1 MKIAAISHSCVI
13 DVNQQ
18 IYVELLKHPGVEML
32 LIAPNRWYSS
42 LRGDTVFEALPELRG
57 YCKPLHARFAGSIH
71 FHWYPRLGDALAE
84 FRPDIIFADEEPYS
98 LVTTQALQWQR
109 RLNCKFA
116 FYTKQNLYKQY
127 LPPFSF
133 MQARALARA
142 DHALVISE
150 EAAEVLRQKGYKGS
164 LTELPHGVD
173 PELVKPKDSS
183 ELRARLGIQGPV
195 IGYLGRIAAEKGV
208 WDLLTAARIL
218 VKRMGPVFT
227 VVLIGDGPARERLAD
242 AARVQLPPGLFRFT
256 GSVAHNAVPDYLN
269 LMDMLVLPSRTQT
282 HWKEQFGRVL
292 VEASGCGIPLV
303 GSSSGHIPSLIN
315 RTAGGLIFREGDPT
329 DLADK
334 MQTLLEDPELAR
346 KFGENGRRAVL
357 AEFTY
362 EKVAG
367 VLYEAL
373 SQTVSG

>member
-1 MKIAAISHSCVI
+1 MRIAAISHSCVI

-18 IYVELLKHPGVEML
+18 IYVELLKHPGVELL

-42 LRGDTVFEALPELRG
+42 LRGDTAFEPLTALREH
-57 YCKPLHARFAGSIH
+57 CKPLHARFAGSIH
-71 FHWYPRLGDALAE
+71 FHWYPRLGEALAG
-84 FRPDIIFADEEPYS
+84 FSPDIIFADEEPYS
-98 LVTTQALQWQR
+98 LVTTQALQWQA
-109 RLNCKFA
+109 RLHCKFA

-133 MQARALARA
+133 MQARALAQA

-150 EAAEVLRQKGYKGS
+150 EAAEVLRQKGYKGG

-173 PELVKPKDSS
+173 PELIQPKDSS
-183 ELRARLGIQGPV
+183 ELRERLGIQGPV
-195 IGYLGRIAAEKGV
+195 VGYLGRIAGEKGV
-208 WDLLTAARIL
+208 WDLLAAARIL
-218 VKRMGPVFT
+218 VKRLGPVFT

-242 AARVQLPPGLFRFT
+242 AARMQLPPGLFRFT

-269 LMDMLVLPSRTQT
+269 LMDILVLPSRTQT

-315 RTAGGLIFREGDPT
+315 RMGGGLVFQEGDPT

-346 KFGENGRRAVL
+346 RLGENGRRAVL

-373 SQTVSG
+373 SQTVNG